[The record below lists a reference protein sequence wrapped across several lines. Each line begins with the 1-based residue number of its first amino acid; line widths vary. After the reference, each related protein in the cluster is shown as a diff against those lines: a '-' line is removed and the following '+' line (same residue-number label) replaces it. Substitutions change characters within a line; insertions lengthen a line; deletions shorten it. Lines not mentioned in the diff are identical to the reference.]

1 YPGAAASPEG
11 RSHRMT
17 AQEFVRQRDGMTQ
30 RDLGLLAPA
39 DALKPEVEGDLNV
52 LNLLKVALRNEIE
65 ATEIAA
71 RWLVTTDDV
80 DVKLALARQVGDE
93 AKHYRM
99 IAERLR
105 ALGFAATSFDPLAKG
120 YGPLFQYLDT
130 LKTTVER
137 VAAGQFTRE
146 AIAVVKNRQFIEFC
160 DHAGD
165 RETAAMYRDV
175 IEPDERYHHELG
187 RTLLLRLATTA
198 EAQAAATR
206 AARRTLELA
215 DERLCGFLFDG
226 AGFRGNADDYY
237 DPRNSCLNDVLDRR
251 LGIPI
256 TLSVLVMEVG
266 RRVGLEIQGIG
277 LPGHFCVGARV
288 GDELLVLDPFGGG
301 RRLGRDEA
309 EAIVSRVVGRPVELT
324 DTHFVPA
331 TKAQIVVRML
341 RNLQGIYARRED
353 WAKAL
358 AVIDRLLVVEAD
370 APLHDRE
377 RRTALVKLGDL
388 HRGASEWERYL
399 PRYPT
404 ARDAAACKERLRRVR
419 QTLAEKN

>member
-1 YPGAAASPEG
+1 
-11 RSHRMT
+11 MT
-17 AQEFVRQRDGMTQ
+17 VQEFVSELDRDNQR
-30 RDLGLLAPA
+30 RLGLLAP
-39 DALKPEVEGDLNV
+39 DDTLKPEIEGDLNV

-105 ALGFAATSFDPLAKG
+105 ALGFDARSFDPLAKG

-130 LKTTVER
+130 LTTTVER

-160 DHAGD
+160 EHAGD

-187 RTLLLRLATTA
+187 RTLLLRLATTP

-215 DERLCGFLFDG
+215 DE
-226 AGFRGNADDYY
+226 
-237 DPRNSCLNDVLDRR
+237 
-251 LGIPI
+251 
-256 TLSVLVMEVG
+256 
-266 RRVGLEIQGIG
+266 
-277 LPGHFCVGARV
+277 
-288 GDELLVLDPFGGG
+288 
-301 RRLGRDEA
+301 
-309 EAIVSRVVGRPVELT
+309 
-324 DTHFVPA
+324 
-331 TKAQIVVRML
+331 
-341 RNLQGIYARRED
+341 LQK
-353 WAKAL
+353 KAL
-358 AVIDRLLVVEAD
+358 ATAGIHH
-370 APLHDRE
+370 AP
-377 RRTALVKLGDL
+377 G
-388 HRGASEWERYL
+388 
-399 PRYPT
+399 
-404 ARDAAACKERLRRVR
+404 C
-419 QTLAEKN
+419 